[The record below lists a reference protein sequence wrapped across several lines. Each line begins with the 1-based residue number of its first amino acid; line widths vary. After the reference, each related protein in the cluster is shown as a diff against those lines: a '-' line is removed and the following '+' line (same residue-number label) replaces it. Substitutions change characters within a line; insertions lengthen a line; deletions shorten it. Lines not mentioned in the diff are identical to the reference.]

1 VFFVSVADEAF
12 FKEKTIMS
20 RFRSTLLAVSALLS
34 TTPAVL
40 AGSAEVAERAGVIR
54 QGVAG
59 TTYSQELPVLARVQG
74 TAFFR
79 TFVSITN
86 NTNTN
91 GVTASFQ
98 FSYTCVAAACSPAGG
113 FYRTTVQTISLPAL
127 GSFVQP
133 DFIDYLNTQGLLQPG
148 ANQGSIGTLLV
159 TYGSLPSSNGWEA
172 NVVARTYN
180 RLVESDATQ
189 GTVGFAYNGS
199 LFFDSADTT
208 LVGYGH
214 DTEASPD
221 ISGKIRTNIG
231 VRNTDINGTN
241 QNMTVDITCFDT
253 ATGAKVGNPI
263 TFADLRPG
271 EVRQQ
276 PLFAAA
282 GIASTVTNVIIFVD
296 VRNPTATSPT
306 MEGYVTLIEGQN
318 TQDAALFTLLCADAN
333 GCGN

>member
-1 VFFVSVADEAF
+1 
-12 FKEKTIMS
+12 MN
-20 RFRSTLLAVSALLS
+20 RFRSTLLAVSLLLS
-34 TTPAVL
+34 ATPAVL
-40 AGSAEVAERAGVIR
+40 AGSAEVAGRAGIIR

-79 TFVSITN
+79 TFVSFTN
-86 NTNTN
+86 NTSTN

-98 FSYTCVAAACSPAGG
+98 FSYTCVSAACSPAGG
-113 FYRTTVQTISLPAL
+113 FYRTTVQTITLPAL
-127 GSFVQP
+127 SSFVQP

-148 ANQGSIGTLLV
+148 ANQGTIGTLLV
-159 TYGSLPSSNGWEA
+159 TFANLPSSNGWEA

-180 RLVESDATQ
+180 RLVESDANQ

-208 LVGYGH
+208 LVGYAH
-214 DTEASPD
+214 DTKAAPD
-221 ISGKIRTNIG
+221 IAGKIRTNVGI
-231 VRNTDINGTN
+231 RNTDINGTN
-241 QNMTVDITCFDT
+241 QNNTVDISCYDT
-253 ATGAKVGNPI
+253 LSGTKVGSTI

-271 EVRQQ
+271 EVRQVSD
-276 PLFAAA
+276 LWASA
-282 GIASTVTNVIIFVD
+282 GIASTVTNVIVFAD

-306 MEGYVTLIEGQN
+306 IEGYITLIDGQN
-318 TQDAALFTLLCADAN
+318 TQDAALFTMLCADAN

>member
-1 VFFVSVADEAF
+1 
-12 FKEKTIMS
+12 MN
-20 RFRSTLLAVSALLS
+20 RFRSTLLAVSVLLS

-40 AGSAEVAERAGVIR
+40 AGSAEVAGRAGIIR
-54 QGVAG
+54 QGIAE

-79 TFVSITN
+79 TFVSFTN

-91 GVTASFQ
+91 NVAASFQ
-98 FSYTCVAAACSPAGG
+98 FSYTCVAATCSPAGG
-113 FYRTTVQTISLPAL
+113 FYRTTVQTITLPAL

-159 TYGSLPSSNGWEA
+159 TFANLPSSNGWEA

-214 DTEASPD
+214 NTEAAPT
-221 ISGKIRTNIG
+221 IAGKIRTNIG

-241 QNMTVDITCFDT
+241 ANMTVDISCFDT
-253 ATGAKVGNPI
+253 ATGAKVGTTI

-276 PLFAAA
+276 PLFAVA
-282 GIASTVTNVIIFVD
+282 GIPSTVTNVIIFAD
-296 VRNPTATSPT
+296 ARNPTATSPT
-306 MEGYVTLIEGQN
+306 MEGYITLIDGQN
-318 TQDAALFTLLCADAN
+318 TQDAALFTMLCADAN

>member
-1 VFFVSVADEAF
+1 
-12 FKEKTIMS
+12 MN
-20 RFRSTLLAVSALLS
+20 RFRSTLLAVSVLLS

-40 AGSAEVAERAGVIR
+40 AGSAEVAARAGIIR

-79 TFVSITN
+79 TFVSFTN
-86 NTNTN
+86 NTNTS
-91 GVTASFQ
+91 VTASFQ
-98 FSYTCVAAACSPAGG
+98 FSYTCVAAVCSPAGG
-113 FYRTTVQTISLPAL
+113 FYRTTPQTISLPAL

-133 DFIDYLNTQGLLQPG
+133 DFIDYLNSQGLLQPG
-148 ANQGSIGTLLV
+148 ANQGTIGTLLV
-159 TYGSLPSSNGWEA
+159 TFANLPSSNGWEA

-199 LFFDSADTT
+199 LFFDSADRT

-221 ISGKIRTNIG
+221 IAGKIRTNIG
-231 VRNTDINGTN
+231 VRNTDINGTD
-241 QNMTVDITCFDT
+241 QNMTVDITCYDT
-253 ATGAKVGNPI
+253 ATGAKVGTTI

-282 GIASTVTNVIIFVD
+282 GIPSTVTNVIIFVD
-296 VRNPTATSPT
+296 ARNPTATSPT
-306 MEGYVTLIEGQN
+306 MEGYVTLVDGQN